1 MKKMYQSLIRQ
12 YANVVAEKVCD
23 GVIEDLK
30 QITTTLSGDD
40 SGLRNTW
47 EEICVQV
54 QGEESF
60 FWDEYQTVMHDAIL
74 GAIVAVEQRDLA
86 SLWLQSEEG
95 WSWRWD
101 MENADAAAVNDA
113 ANAEVTEIPFD
124 QEEIAKYILQK
135 HLLVRAEDYS
145 NQRIAAFLGEDG
157 ELDEDDDEVDEDEH
171 DEPDEDERVESKS
184 HQMVVEEL
192 NATPL
197 SQHLANLMGGGGGQY
212 LTLVTLAMQ
221 AADEQPMQQDPTE
234 IRESLAYLA
243 MVNPQRQY
251 NLLSN
256 PMMWDEPA
264 DWIAPLDEAETLGE
278 AIEIM
283 AETLREIYRP
293 LWIHDAYGA
302 R

>member
-1 MKKMYQSLIRQ
+1 MKKIYQSLIRQ

-60 FWDEYQTVMHDAIL
+60 SWDEYQTVMHDAIL

-101 MENADAAAVNDA
+101 MENADADAVNYA

-157 ELDEDDDEVDEDEH
+157 ELDEDGAEDEDEDEH

-184 HQMVVEEL
+184 HQMVVAEL

-197 SQHLANLMGGGGGQY
+197 SQHLASLMKAQR
-212 LTLVTLAMQ
+212 VIPA
-221 AADEQPMQQDPTE
+221 P
-234 IRESLAYLA
+234 ESLILVQLMEWSVKNHYQDITLGEMEYGSVVGAMEDDPEATYNNLA
-243 MVNPQRQY
+243 DDPRYM
-251 NLLSN
+251 
-256 PMMWDEPA
+256 EA
-264 DWIAPLDEAETLGE
+264 TTLDEAAAVLSSVLTQL
-278 AIEIM
+278 
-283 AETLREIYRP
+283 L
-293 LWIHDAYGA
+293 D
-302 R
+302 